1 MLMIEPHLSIAGG
14 FKKQV
19 KRHFKLKPAPFN
31 LYPNQKAAM
40 VRLIAAFLRHK

>member
-19 KRHFKLKPAPFN
+19 KKHFKLKPTPFN
-31 LYPNQKAAM
+31 LYPNQKSSDGQAHRCFFAP
-40 VRLIAAFLRHK
+40 